1 MRKQKMKMYIF
12 EKLDN
17 VSDRYHSNGG
27 LMVVAKDLDDLKE
40 IIKEYQDIIIT
51 EKEFKEILIYELK
64 DNNVERKV
72 IVFPDAG
79 CC

>member
-1 MRKQKMKMYIF
+1 MKMYIF

>member
-51 EKEFKEILIYELK
+51 EKEFKEIFYVGIIK
-64 DNNVERKV
+64 
-72 IVFPDAG
+72 
-79 CC
+79 